1 MRTGTRCRSSYAVDA
16 TRRGKATSWLAPALA
31 GSLLLT
37 LPLEAGQI
45 RSLNLEELTG
55 RADRIFAGRCLETE
69 VVSHPQLGAV
79 TRVTFEV
86 ERAIKGDLG
95 STLTVEVVGASA
107 RPNVSTFTALDV
119 PRFAPG
125 ERVVLFLYPD
135 SSLGLTSPVAL
146 GQGKFSV
153 LHDKEGQELAV
164 NALGNRDLLR
174 GLSTE
179 AKEGVGASLEPWEEK
194 RGIPPQT
201 LLDEV
206 EGLVELEA
214 RIPLAEDGRQ
224 DPTGG
229 QR

>member
-1 MRTGTRCRSSYAVDA
+1 MRTAARRRSVSVLVE
-16 TRRGKATSWLAPALA
+16 TRRGAVSWPAFALA
-31 GSLLLT
+31 GCLLLT
-37 LPLEAGQI
+37 LPLQAGQI
-45 RSLNLEELTG
+45 RPVNLEEMTV

-69 VVSHPQLGAV
+69 IVAHAKLGAV

-86 ERAIKGDLG
+86 ERAVKGDLG
-95 STLTVEVVGASA
+95 STLTIEVVGSGSGQPA
-107 RPNVSTFTALDV
+107 PGLMTLDV

-174 GLSTE
+174 GLSTAARE
-179 AKEGVGASLEPWEEK
+179 SVGASLAPWDEK
-194 RGIPPQT
+194 RGVPPQT
-201 LLDEV
+201 LLDGA
-206 EGLVELEA
+206 EGLVELDA
-214 RIPLAEDGRQ
+214 RMPPAEKGRQ
-224 DPTGG
+224 GPTGG
-229 QR
+229 RR

>member
-1 MRTGTRCRSSYAVDA
+1 MRTTTRCRSVPVFGE
-16 TRRGKATSWLAPALA
+16 TRHGAASWLGAALA
-31 GSLLLT
+31 GCLLLT
-37 LPLEAGQI
+37 LPVQAGQI
-45 RSLNLEELTG
+45 RTVNLEELTV

-69 VVSHPQLGAV
+69 IVAHPQLGAV

-86 ERAIKGDLG
+86 ERAVKGDLG
-95 STLTVEVVGASA
+95 ATLTIEVMAGGAGRAASG
-107 RPNVSTFTALDV
+107 FTALDV

-135 SSLGLTSPVAL
+135 SSMGLTSPVAL

-153 LHDKEGQELAV
+153 LRDKEGRELAV

-179 AKEGVGASLEPWEEK
+179 AKEGAGASLEPWDEK
-194 RGIPPQT
+194 RGIPPQS
-201 LLDEV
+201 LLDAAE
-206 EGLVELEA
+206 ELVELDA
-214 RIPLAEDGRQ
+214 RVKAVEEGRE

-229 QR
+229 RR